1 VRKKFKNLK
10 KKLKTENK
18 EKDLIAKYKK
28 KDLLKLEKKQRKYSS
43 TVLEEQK
50 DLEKE
55 KLFHEFTP
63 LFYNKTRISKKH
75 PLLVEKENYKRRKSL
90 NAYLLIKSER
100 FNPFLSF
107 SKYPNLIQHSKF
119 HLQHF
124 KNLRKAKS
132 STLTRWRFK
141 KILNKKRVGK
151 VFRVFF
157 YLNNKFSKKDTS
169 FLLFWSSFL
178 AAYKFQTKNLEKT
191 KAAQLKTKYYKKE
204 LPLLNRY
211 LFKKKLKKQKKY
223 FKKPRT
229 KLKNL
234 AKRKRKRKKRLK
246 RKILRLP
253 KLRKKPKRAR
263 LLRRSVRTR
272 KRRKML
278 RFGLDLNRA
287 HSPLFINKIRF
298 RTWKK
303 RYTQGRAV
311 AKKRKKN
318 ANLNKKDDL

>member
-1 VRKKFKNLK
+1 
-10 KKLKTENK
+10 
-18 EKDLIAKYKK
+18 
-28 KDLLKLEKKQRKYSS
+28 LLKLEKKQRKYSS

-90 NAYLLIKSER
+90 NAYLLLKSER

-178 AAYKFQTKNLEKT
+178 SAYKFQTKNLEKT

-211 LFKKKLKKQKKY
+211 LFKKKLKKQKKI
-223 FKKPRT
+223 F
-229 KLKNL
+229 
-234 AKRKRKRKKRLK
+234 
-246 RKILRLP
+246 
-253 KLRKKPKRAR
+253 
-263 LLRRSVRTR
+263 
-272 KRRKML
+272 
-278 RFGLDLNRA
+278 
-287 HSPLFINKIRF
+287 
-298 RTWKK
+298 
-303 RYTQGRAV
+303 
-311 AKKRKKN
+311 
-318 ANLNKKDDL
+318 